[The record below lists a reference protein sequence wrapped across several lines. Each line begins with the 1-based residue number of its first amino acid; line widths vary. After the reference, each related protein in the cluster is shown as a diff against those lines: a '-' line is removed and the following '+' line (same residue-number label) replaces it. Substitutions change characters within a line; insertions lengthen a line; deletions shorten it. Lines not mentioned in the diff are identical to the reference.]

1 MAKHQIVTTSC
12 GEVMVKQGA
21 DEQTLECYIGEDF
34 DEYIGEIAGNVYDDS
49 YCIVNDIENCLFQN

>member
-21 DEQTLECYIGEDF
+21 DEHTLDYYIDENF
-34 DEYIGEIAGNVYDDS
+34 DEYIGEIAVNV
-49 YCIVNDIENCLFQN
+49 